1 MKPMLSA
8 TITDTSTLP
17 YPVGVSVKLDG
28 IRVLIVDGVVV
39 SRNLKPIRNKHVQVL
54 FGKVE
59 FNGLDGELIVGD
71 PWAPDVYRV
80 TNSGVM
86 SEDGEPDVNL
96 YVFDRWDMPELPF
109 DERMTYILARYENTY
124 PSMKIVG
131 QVVVNNEDELLEIE
145 ERVLDEGYEGL
156 MIRDM
161 SKGYKYGRSTLK
173 ECYLAKLKRFVDHEF
188 KVVGFVELLHNTN
201 PATVDALGHTKRS
214 SHSEN
219 KRAGNTLGAI
229 VCEMQGGKSFTCGT
243 GFDAALRAE
252 IWSNQSAYLGKFA
265 KIKHFDYGTKDVVR
279 FPVFLG
285 WRDEADL

>member
-188 KVVGFVELLHNTN
+188 KVVGFVERMHNGN
-201 PATVDALGHTKRS
+201 AATVDALGHTKRS
-214 SHSEN
+214 SHQEN
-219 KRAGNTLGAI
+219 KTGRGDLGAL
-229 VCEMQGGKSFTCGT
+229 VCEMADGKQFTCGT
-243 GFDAALRAE
+243 GFDDALRAE